1 MSDAAAA
8 FGGSLGRADRA
19 AHDAYGLELVEEEI
33 SR

>member
-8 FGGSLGRADRA
+8 FGERLGRADRA
-19 AHDAYGLELVEEEI
+19 AHEAYGLELVEEEI